1 MDRTKLR
8 EAIVGISE
16 HDDVLTMNEVD
27 HRDFRMVVA
36 AACAYACERCGGT
49 GHDVDTFWMGY
60 ITCPDCAEF
69 RRIADGGE

>member
-8 EAIVGISE
+8 ESIVDIDKWFESDWE
-16 HDDVLTMNEVD
+16 TLDRQVAMNKVL
-27 HRDFRMVVA
+27 A
-36 AACAYACERCGGT
+36 AARAYACERCGGT